1 MKLRGRR
8 HGFHAFCPG
17 ELPNAQDCRLP
28 APLLLASPSLFAL
41 SPEARSMPDLKI
53 TAGPF
58 VFDARLETKDAPKT
72 CASFLSRLPFESHV
86 VHVRWSG
93 EGVWIPL
100 GDMDFKVGYENH
112 TSYPAPGQ
120 IVLYPGGISE
130 TEILL
135 AYGGVHFACKMGQLA
150 GNHFITITSGL
161 ENLAKLGKM
170 TLWEGAQKIR
180 FEKA

>member
-1 MKLRGRR
+1 MK
-8 HGFHAFCPG
+8 P
-17 ELPNAQDCRLP
+17 
-28 APLLLASPSLFAL
+28 
-41 SPEARSMPDLKI
+41 LKI

-58 VFDARLETKDAPKT
+58 VFDARLEIADAPKT
-72 CASFLSRLPFESHV
+72 CESFVRRLPFESQV

-100 GDMDFKVGYENH
+100 GDYDFQVGYENH

-120 IVLYPGGISE
+120 IVLYPGGVSE

-135 AYGGVHFACKMGQLA
+135 AYGGVRFASKVGQLA

-161 ENLAKLGKM
+161 EDVVKLGKM
-170 TLWEGAQKIR
+170 TLWQGAQKIR
-180 FEKA
+180 FALE